1 MTQPD
6 PVRDY
11 LRQSGA
17 AHSVIVNGLRGLVE
31 NWERVVQDVTR
42 GYDLTFDDYL
52 NDMDGRQ
59 LLENALGLAPEEIR
73 SAYQDRVTAADA
85 QAETVLETSSR
96 CIWGQIVADDE
107 GWRPE
112 KKWWYCGLPRPPGP
126 RLAEDLKSW

>member
-1 MTQPD
+1 MSHPD

-17 AHSVIVNGLRGLVE
+17 SHSVIVNGLRGLVE
-31 NWERVVQDVTR
+31 NWERVVREVQK
-42 GYDLTFDDYL
+42 GYRLTFDDYL

-59 LLENALGLAPEEIR
+59 LLENAMGLAPEEIR
-73 SAYQDRVTAADA
+73 AAYRDRIATADRA
-85 QAETVLETSSR
+85 AEAVLVPSSR

-112 KKWWYCGLPRPPGP
+112 RNWWYFRLPRNPGP
-126 RLAEDLKSW
+126 GLAEELRNW